1 MITAVK
7 NKEATKLTISG
18 VGEYN
23 IIVHANSVTVIN
35 TIKQEAESV
44 NISQK

>member
-1 MITAVK
+1 MITAIK
-7 NKEATKLTISG
+7 NKEATKIIISG

-35 TIKQEAESV
+35 VIKQKAESV
-44 NISQK
+44 NISQE